1 MSFVSS
7 IKLSAQRLVL
17 RNPLFR
23 ILSTLLVA
31 VFLSGQSYT
40 VADLDADFE
49 RDVLVISAS
58 EHACYRFDV
67 WLALTNSQFA
77 RGLMHVRNLPDD
89 AGMLF
94 VYSEPDGR
102 SMWMKNTYIPLD
114 ILFIR
119 NNGTVSSVARHTEP
133 LSLRSIASV
142 EPVTLVLELNAG
154 TADRLNIGT
163 GNQIYW
169 FNVP

>member
-1 MSFVSS
+1 MSAMARIATALVFV
-7 IKLSAQRLVL
+7 VL
-17 RNPLFR
+17 
-23 ILSTLLVA
+23 
-31 VFLSGQSYT
+31 LSGQSYT
-40 VADLDADFE
+40 VGDLNEEFE
-49 RDVLVISAS
+49 TDILVISAS

-67 WLALTNSQFA
+67 WLALTRSQFS
-77 RGLMHVRNLPDD
+77 RGLMHVRHLPDD

-94 VYSEPDGR
+94 VYAEPDYR

-119 NNGTVSSVARHTEP
+119 NDGTVSSVARHTEP
-133 LSLRSIASV
+133 LSLRSIPAV

-154 TADRLNIGT
+154 TADRLKIDS

-169 FNVP
+169 SNMP

>member
-1 MSFVSS
+1 MSHATLPVAFLRSPLARV
-7 IKLSAQRLVL
+7 AATLVVTVL
-17 RNPLFR
+17 
-23 ILSTLLVA
+23 
-31 VFLSGQSYT
+31 LSGQSYT

-49 RDVLVISAS
+49 RDVIVISAS

-67 WLALTNSQFA
+67 WLALTSRQFS
-77 RGLMHVRNLPDD
+77 RGLMHVRDLPDD

-94 VYSEPDGR
+94 VYAQPGDR

-119 NNGTVSSVARHTEP
+119 NDGIVSSIERHTEP
-133 LSLRSIASV
+133 LSLRSISSI
-142 EPVTLVLELNAG
+142 EPVSLVLELNAG
-154 TADRLNIGT
+154 TADRLKIDAD
-163 GNQIYW
+163 NQIYW

>member
-1 MSFVSS
+1 MSVASNV
-7 IKLSAQRLVL
+7 ILSAQRLVL
-17 RNPLFR
+17 RNPLSR
-23 ILSTLLVA
+23 ILITLLIA

-77 RGLMHVRNLPDD
+77 RGLMHVRNLPDN

-94 VYSEPDGR
+94 VYSQPDGR

-154 TADRLNIGT
+154 TADRLKIGPD
-163 GNQIYW
+163 NQIYW

>member
-1 MSFVSS
+1 MSVLSCV
-7 IKLSAQRLVL
+7 KLSAQRVIL
-17 RNPLFR
+17 RNPLSR
-23 ILSTLLVA
+23 IFFTLLIA

-77 RGLMHVRNLPDD
+77 RGLMHVRKLPDD

-94 VYSEPDGR
+94 VYAEPDGR

-154 TADRLNIGT
+154 TADRLKIGT
-163 GNQIYW
+163 DNQIYW